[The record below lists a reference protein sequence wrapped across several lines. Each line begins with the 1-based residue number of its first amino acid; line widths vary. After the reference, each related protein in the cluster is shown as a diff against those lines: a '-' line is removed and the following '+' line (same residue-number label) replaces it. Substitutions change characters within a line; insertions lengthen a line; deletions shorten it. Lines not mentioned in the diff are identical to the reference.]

1 MAACRLAD
9 GGALRFLLKCHIH
22 GCLGAN
28 QPSAG
33 FHGAQSF
40 GGAQKK
46 KMSRP
51 RLTLKRPDFLAF

>member
-1 MAACRLAD
+1 MTACRLAD
-9 GGALRFLLKCHIH
+9 GGASSVLRFLLKCHIH

-40 GGAQKK
+40 VGAQKK
-46 KMSRP
+46 KN
-51 RLTLKRPDFLAF
+51 TTKD